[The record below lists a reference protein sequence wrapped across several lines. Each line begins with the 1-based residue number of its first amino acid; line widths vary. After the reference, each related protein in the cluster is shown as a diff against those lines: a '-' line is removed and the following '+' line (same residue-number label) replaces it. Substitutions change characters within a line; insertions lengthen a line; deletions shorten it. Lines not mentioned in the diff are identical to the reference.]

1 MATVVMLKKGNLTK
15 KGFVGFS
22 WTTLFFGVLV
32 PVIRFDIV
40 GICSSFYSYYI
51 NLGVVS
57 TSFLFCV

>member
-40 GICSSFYSYYI
+40 GI
-51 NLGVVS
+51 VVAFIL
-57 TSFLFCV
+57 TILT

>member
-15 KGFVGFS
+15 KDFVGFS

-40 GICSSFYSYYI
+40 GI
-51 NLGVVS
+51 VVAFIL
-57 TSFLFCV
+57 TILT